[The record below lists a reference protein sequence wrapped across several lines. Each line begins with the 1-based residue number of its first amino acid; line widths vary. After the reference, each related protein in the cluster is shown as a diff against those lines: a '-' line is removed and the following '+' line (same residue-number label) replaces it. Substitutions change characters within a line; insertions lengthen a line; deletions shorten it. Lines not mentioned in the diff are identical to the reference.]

1 MGSDSPAWAALSADD
16 RPSCLELAAHLRD
29 DVTVIF
35 RLRLFVIS
43 ALVGLLV
50 ASSPVAV
57 FASTTVGWQD
67 VRLETRR
74 VNAAGTTFAWAELGT
89 GPTLLLLNG
98 TGSPMSEW
106 DPKLLAALAKNRRVI
121 VFDYPGLGLSGP
133 APSKWEFSAA
143 ADWINDFLTQ
153 VSPGAPVDVLG
164 WSMGG
169 FVAQQLAIRHASS
182 ISRLVLAATNPGGDA
197 AVLGPLWVQEADSN
211 SEGSIKSYLETN
223 YPATKVAQ
231 SRGRAFISRL
241 VSANVDGSYPD
252 ESVPTKTYNAMVAA
266 EDPWLQSNA
275 NANSLRAISIRTL
288 VITGAQDV
296 ITPPANSRYIA
307 GAMPNAKLEL
317 VPRAGHSFLFQEP
330 NAVASSIAKFLD
342 SES

>member
-1 MGSDSPAWAALSADD
+1 MK
-16 RPSCLELAAHLRD
+16 
-29 DVTVIF
+29 VIF

-50 ASSPVAV
+50 ASSPAAL
-57 FASTTVGWQD
+57 ASVRADWRG
-67 VRLETRR
+67 VRLEVRA
-74 VNAAGTTFAWAELGT
+74 VDAAGTSFAWAELGA

-143 ADWINDFLTQ
+143 ADWVNDFLTQ

-169 FVAQQLAIRHASS
+169 FVAQQLSIRHPTS
-182 ISRLVLAATNPGGDA
+182 IRRLVLAATNPGGDA

-275 NANSLRAISIRTL
+275 NANALRAISARTL
-288 VITGAQDV
+288 VITGAKDV

-307 GAMPNAKLEL
+307 GAIPNAKLML
-317 VPRAGHSFLFQEP
+317 VPVAGHSFLFQEP
-330 NAVASSIAKFLD
+330 IQVASSVSKFLD

>member
-16 RPSCLELAAHLRD
+16 HPRCLELAGHLRD
-29 DVTVIF
+29 DVIVIF
-35 RLRLFVIS
+35 RSRL
-43 ALVGLLV
+43 LVSVGLAGLLV
-50 ASSPVAV
+50 ASSPSALANVHADWR
-57 FASTTVGWQD
+57 G
-67 VRLETRR
+67 VRLDVQA

-106 DPKLLAALAKNRRVI
+106 DPKLLAGLTKNRRVI

-143 ADWINDFLTQ
+143 ADWVNDFLTQ

-169 FVAQQLAIRHASS
+169 FVAQQLAVRHATS
-182 ISRLVLAATNPGGDA
+182 IRRLVLAATNPGGDA

-223 YPATKVAQ
+223 YPANKVAQ

-275 NANSLRAISIRTL
+275 NANALRAISARTL
-288 VITGAQDV
+288 VITVAKDV
-296 ITPPANSRYIA
+296 ITPPSNSRYIA
-307 GAMPNAKLEL
+307 EAIPNAKLIL
-317 VPRAGHSFLFQEP
+317 VPGAGHSFLFQEP
-330 NAVASSIAKFLD
+330 LQVASSVAKFLD

>member
-1 MGSDSPAWAALSADD
+1 
-16 RPSCLELAAHLRD
+16 
-29 DVTVIF
+29 
-35 RLRLFVIS
+35 
-43 ALVGLLV
+43 
-50 ASSPVAV
+50 
-57 FASTTVGWQD
+57 
-67 VRLETRR
+67 
-74 VNAAGTTFAWAELGT
+74 
-89 GPTLLLLNG
+89 
-98 TGSPMSEW
+98 MSEW

-143 ADWINDFLTQ
+143 ADWVNDFLAK
-153 VSPGAPVDVLG
+153 VSPGEPVDVLG

-169 FVAQQLAIRHASS
+169 FVAQQLAVRHATS
-182 ISRLVLAATNPGGDA
+182 IRSLVLAATNPGGDS

-231 SRGRAFISRL
+231 SRGRAFVSRL
-241 VSANVDGSYPD
+241 VSANEDGSYPD
-252 ESVPTKTYNAMVAA
+252 VSVPTRTYNAMVAA

-275 NANSLRAISIRTL
+275 NANSLRAIRIRTL
-288 VITGAQDV
+288 VITGAKDV

-307 GAMPNAKLEL
+307 GAMPNAKLIL
-317 VPRAGHSFLFQEP
+317 IPRAGHSFLFQEP
-330 NAVASSIAKFLD
+330 NAVASSVAKFLD

>member
-1 MGSDSPAWAALSADD
+1 MKVISRWRLS
-16 RPSCLELAAHLRD
+16 
-29 DVTVIF
+29 
-35 RLRLFVIS
+35 VIS

-50 ASSPVAV
+50 ASSPAAL
-57 FASTTVGWQD
+57 ASVRADWRG
-67 VRLETRR
+67 VRLD
-74 VNAAGTTFAWAELGT
+74 VQAVDAAGTSFAWAELGT
-89 GPTLLLLNG
+89 GSTLLLMNG

-133 APSKWEFSAA
+133 APSTWEFSAA
-143 ADWINDFLTQ
+143 ADWVNDFLTQ
-153 VSPGAPVDVLG
+153 VSPGASVDVLG

-169 FVAQQLAIRHASS
+169 FVAQQLAIRHPTS
-182 ISRLVLAATNPGGDA
+182 IRRLVLAATNPGGDA
-197 AVLGPLWVQEADSN
+197 SVLGPLWVQEADSN

-275 NANSLRAISIRTL
+275 NANALRAISARTL
-288 VITGAQDV
+288 VITGAKDV

-307 GAMPNAKLEL
+307 GAMPNAKLIL
-317 VPRAGHSFLFQEP
+317 VSGAGHSFLFQEP
-330 NAVASSIAKFLD
+330 LQVASSVAKFLD

>member
-1 MGSDSPAWAALSADD
+1 MK
-16 RPSCLELAAHLRD
+16 
-29 DVTVIF
+29 VIF
-35 RLRLFVIS
+35 RSRL
-43 ALVGLLV
+43 LVSVGLAGLLV
-50 ASSPVAV
+50 ASSPSALANVHADWR
-57 FASTTVGWQD
+57 G
-67 VRLETRR
+67 VRLD
-74 VNAAGTTFAWAELGT
+74 VQAVDAAGTTFAWAELGT

-106 DPKLLAALAKNRRVI
+106 DPKLLAGLAKNRRVI

-143 ADWINDFLTQ
+143 ADWVNEFLIQ

-169 FVAQQLAIRHASS
+169 FVAQQLSIRHPTS
-182 ISRLVLAATNPGGDA
+182 IRRLVLAATNPGGAA

-275 NANSLRAISIRTL
+275 NANSLRAIRIRTL
-288 VITGAQDV
+288 VITGAKDV

-307 GAMPNAKLEL
+307 GAIPNAKLIL
-317 VPRAGHSFLFQEP
+317 VPGAGHSFLFQEP
-330 NAVASSIAKFLD
+330 LQVASSVAKFLD

>member
-1 MGSDSPAWAALSADD
+1 MKSRW
-16 RPSCLELAAHLRD
+16 
-29 DVTVIF
+29 
-35 RLRLFVIS
+35 RLFVFS

-50 ASSPVAV
+50 ASSPTAL
-57 FASTTVGWQD
+57 ASVRADWRG
-67 VRLETRR
+67 VRLDAQT
-74 VNAAGTTFAWAELGT
+74 VDAAGTSFAWAELGA

-143 ADWINDFLTQ
+143 ADWVNDFLAK
-153 VSPGAPVDVLG
+153 VSPGVPVDVLG

-182 ISRLVLAATNPGGDA
+182 IGRLVLAATNPGGDA

-231 SRGRAFISRL
+231 SRGRAFVSRL

-275 NANSLRAISIRTL
+275 NANSLRAIRIRTL

-307 GAMPNAKLEL
+307 KAMPNAKLIL
-317 VPRAGHSFLFQEP
+317 IPRAGHSFLFQEP
-330 NAVASSIAKFLD
+330 NVVASSIAKFLD

>member
-1 MGSDSPAWAALSADD
+1 
-16 RPSCLELAAHLRD
+16 
-29 DVTVIF
+29 
-35 RLRLFVIS
+35 
-43 ALVGLLV
+43 
-50 ASSPVAV
+50 
-57 FASTTVGWQD
+57 
-67 VRLETRR
+67 
-74 VNAAGTTFAWAELGT
+74 
-89 GPTLLLLNG
+89 
-98 TGSPMSEW
+98 
-106 DPKLLAALAKNRRVI
+106 VI

-133 APSKWEFSAA
+133 APSKWDFSAA
-143 ADWINDFLTQ
+143 ADWVNDFLAK
-153 VSPGAPVDVLG
+153 VSPGQPVDVLG

-169 FVAQQLAIRHASS
+169 FVAQQLAVRHATS

-197 AVLGPLWVQEADSN
+197 AVLGPPWVQEADSN

-231 SRGRAFISRL
+231 SRGRAFVSRL

-275 NANSLRAISIRTL
+275 NADALRSVSIRTL
-288 VITGAQDV
+288 VITGARDV

-307 GAMPNAKLEL
+307 GAMPNAKLIL

-342 SES
+342 LES